1 MPDLDVVRREIERMR
16 IRTGR
21 QRKEILQL
29 QRAGVGTASAE
40 ALLSRMEAKIESLCA
55 QRDALKNA
63 QPRQTKGRV
72 LGGRTW

>member
-1 MPDLDVVRREIERMR
+1 MPDLDHVRREIERMR
-16 IRTGR
+16 IQMGR

-40 ALLSRMEAKIESLCA
+40 ALLSRMEAKVDALCA
-55 QRDALKNA
+55 ERDALKA
-63 QPRQTKGRV
+63 AEPREAKGRV

>member
-1 MPDLDVVRREIERMR
+1 MPDLDHVRREIERMR
-16 IRTGR
+16 IQMGR

-40 ALLSRMEAKIESLCA
+40 ALLSRMEAKVESLCA
-55 QRDALKNA
+55 QRDVLKAA
-63 QPRQTKGRV
+63 QPRAAKGRV